1 MRSGY
6 DRARMAGRMREGRT
20 GLAPAQPA
28 VASLAWAEL
37 HRSSGPLRGRFAALL
52 MLAGCAA
59 WPPWQAPLPPAPP
72 FDSARIADDVRW
84 LADDAREGRGPG
96 TAGLDAAAAW
106 LAEEFRAAGLA
117 PAGDAG
123 TFLQRFEMP
132 VSRRVAQESLR
143 ARPPRSEAKSGEA
156 RAVAEGEELAAQR
169 DFAALL
175 TSADASLRGE
185 LVFAGYG
192 MSWPEQGYDDW
203 ADLDARGGVALV
215 LEDRPGGA
223 HDRADA
229 GARHARAVR
238 AAPARDR
245 GAAAVLLAPAT
256 DDPAGGELLEGA
268 EPAANPSQ
276 ESSGIPVL
284 VLSRGA
290 AERLV
295 ALAGGPSLSERQRR
309 IDAALRPASERL
321 PGVAVE
327 LEVRIERRMGSA
339 ANVVGLLEGAD
350 PVLRREAVVIGAHFD
365 HLGRGEF
372 GSLAPGRRG
381 EVHNGADDNAS
392 GTAGLLALARAF
404 ARGERPRRS
413 LVFAAFAGEE
423 IGLFGSLAYVEHPAV
438 PLADTVAMLNLDMVG
453 RLRDGKLVVAGTG
466 SSPGFPGLIGRALR
480 GLPLEVA
487 FSGDGFAPSDQ
498 TSFYARGVPVLMFFT
513 GAHAEYHT
521 PDDDAERVDAEGEA
535 RVLALAWRVARALLD
550 ADGRP
555 GLVAAKAPAPAGA
568 GPGYGPYLGTVPSFG
583 AAPGPGVLLQ
593 GVAPGSPAEQAGIRA
608 GDRIVGF
615 DGASVANLEEYA
627 ARLFSARPG
636 QQVRIAIVREGREV
650 EVVAKLGRRR

>member
-1 MRSGY
+1 
-6 DRARMAGRMREGRT
+6 
-20 GLAPAQPA
+20 
-28 VASLAWAEL
+28 
-37 HRSSGPLRGRFAALL
+37 
-52 MLAGCAA
+52 
-59 WPPWQAPLPPAPP
+59 
-72 FDSARIADDVRW
+72 
-84 LADDAREGRGPG
+84 
-96 TAGLDAAAAW
+96 
-106 LAEEFRAAGLA
+106 
-117 PAGDAG
+117 
-123 TFLQRFEMP
+123 
-132 VSRRVAQESLR
+132 
-143 ARPPRSEAKSGEA
+143 
-156 RAVAEGEELAAQR
+156 
-169 DFAALL
+169 
-175 TSADASLRGE
+175 
-185 LVFAGYG
+185 
-192 MSWPEQGYDDW
+192 
-203 ADLDARGGVALV
+203 
-215 LEDRPGGA
+215 
-223 HDRADA
+223 
-229 GARHARAVR
+229 
-238 AAPARDR
+238 
-245 GAAAVLLAPAT
+245 
-256 DDPAGGELLEGA
+256 
-268 EPAANPSQ
+268 
-276 ESSGIPVL
+276 
-284 VLSRGA
+284 
-290 AERLV
+290 
-295 ALAGGPSLSERQRR
+295 
-309 IDAALRPASERL
+309 
-321 PGVAVE
+321 
-327 LEVRIERRMGSA
+327 MGSA